1 MRAKGEGLGFGSSS
15 NPNPNPN
22 PNPKQDNKL
31 TALPNSLGANKLL
44 ERVNLSGN
52 KIVGCEAVIE
62 NLQRVCTAADGM
74 YWPPS

>member
-15 NPNPNPN
+15 NPN

>member
-15 NPNPNPN
+15 NPNPK
-22 PNPKQDNKL
+22 PKQDNKL

-74 YWPPS
+74 YWGPS

>member
-15 NPNPNPN
+15 NPNPK
-22 PNPKQDNKL
+22 PKQDNKL